1 MNSPVQALRAM
12 PARQRI
18 VGGLL
23 VVAVAVLSAIAIVG
37 FVGPDQSGRGDEGE
51 RRQVQL
57 ATADAVTALMT
68 FRPDTLTAAQET
80 VGDRLTGR
88 LLLQFRSQGPGVVLP
103 TAVESGAQ
111 MTAQVLATGIE
122 DIDDN
127 SARVLVFVNQD
138 ISLPAAQPQQQV
150 VAVTRWADMRKVN
163 GNWRLA
169 GLQPV
174 GPG

>member
-1 MNSPVQALRAM
+1 MNAVAALRAM
-12 PARQRI
+12 PVRRRI
-18 VGGLL
+18 VGGVL
-23 VVAVAVLSAIAIVG
+23 VVALVVLSVIAVLG
-37 FVGPDQSGRGDEGE
+37 FIGPPESGRGDDRE
-51 RRQVQL
+51 RQQVQV

-68 FRPDTLTAAQET
+68 FRPDTLTAAQQT

-88 LLLQFRSQGPGVVLP
+88 LLLEFRSQGPGVVLP

-111 MTAQVLATGIE
+111 MTAQVLATGVA
-122 DIDDN
+122 DMDDS

-138 ISLPAAQPQQQV
+138 ITLPTAQPQQQV
-150 VAVTRWADMRKVN
+150 VAVTRWADMRKVD
-163 GNWRLA
+163 GNWLLA